1 MNTEIMLPNNK
12 IEIAKQTFPK
22 ELKNCNEANFE
33 KLLKKIPITKFYKT
47 ISEISENKENALSLV
62 PSKFNDIKIVHFNKS
77 VIRITIQEF
86 FNINQEPIKNINFN
100 DELTN
105 FLKEHNKDAASFG
118 QCLTLLA
125 HNGHDEG
132 AKYVKT
138 VFEANFIK
146 FKNSLDELNNR
157 ISTEEEN
164 LQNISTVEPDNNS
177 KIKILI
183 NTISEILINKHNN
196 KTESKK
202 AKIRKK
208 IGDLESQKGNLIN
221 NYSPFFEQIID
232 FYNHFIQRRLSD
244 NDFDKNVLTE
254 TFLRICDDLY
264 KFSEDEEKQNIGDS
278 SIQKTLD
285 SIIPSLIRSFSKVET
300 GNQNLQ
306 QSQDSRKDL
315 YIKLNII
322 YQDLFKFTSCID
334 SKIALLKAYINNP
347 DFPIVRYIIDD
358 ALKSNTNLK
367 DDNKAFVIDYIEQ
380 KYKQIQENNNE
391 FDLEYLERQNSAF
404 IKNTNFPKEIR
415 KKAFNWYFNSEII
428 DNDKK
433 NEFCWEII
441 DFIDKL
447 DSLYDYSE
455 IYNKCE
461 EYLII
466 NETEDKI
473 LENLQEFMNSD
484 ESKGRIDSFINGVLN
499 SNIQNNFFSVK
510 AGKYVEKFDKKT
522 IPTYNKKAWN
532 KRNEKIKCE
541 TQLIEE

>member
-47 ISEISENKENALSLV
+47 ISEISENKESALSLV
-62 PSKFNDIKIVHFNKS
+62 PLKFSDIKIVHFNNNNS
-77 VIRITIQEF
+77 FIIATIQEF
-86 FNINQEPIKNINFN
+86 FDKYQKPIKDINFN
-100 DELTN
+100 NELTN
-105 FLKEHNKDAASFG
+105 FLKKHKNIINKDAALFG

-132 AKYVKT
+132 AKYVYT
-138 VFEANFIK
+138 VFKANYIK
-146 FKNSLDELNNR
+146 FKNSFEELNNR

-164 LQNISTVEPDNNS
+164 IQKMSTVEPDNNS

-183 NTISEILINKHNN
+183 NTISKILINAHNN
-196 KTESKK
+196 NTESKK
-202 AKIRKK
+202 AKKREKK
-208 IGDLESQKGNLIN
+208 GDLESQKGNLIN

-232 FYNHFIQRRLSD
+232 FYNHFIQRRLSN

-254 TFLRICDDLY
+254 TFLRICDELY
-264 KFSEDEEKQNIGDS
+264 EFSENEEKQNIGDS

-315 YIKLNII
+315 YFKLNRI
-322 YQDLFKFTSCID
+322 YQDLFNFTSCID
-334 SKIALLKAYINNP
+334 TKIALLNAYINNP

-358 ALKSNTNLK
+358 ALESNTNLK

-447 DSLYDYSE
+447 DSLYDYNE
-455 IYNKCE
+455 IYNECE
-461 EYLII
+461 KYLII
-466 NETEDKI
+466 NETQDKI
-473 LENLQEFMNSD
+473 LEKLQEFMDSD
-484 ESKGRIDSFINGVLN
+484 ESNGRIVTFINGVFD
-499 SNIQNNFFSVK
+499 NIPDNNFSATAVK
-510 AGKYVEKFDKKT
+510 YKNIY
-522 IPTYNKKAWN
+522 
-532 KRNEKIKCE
+532 
-541 TQLIEE
+541 L

>member
-1 MNTEIMLPNNK
+1 MNTEIMLSNNK

-47 ISEISENKENALSLV
+47 ISEISENKESALSLV
-62 PSKFNDIKIVHFNKS
+62 PSKFSDIKIVNFKDS
-77 VIRITIQEF
+77 VIRTTIQEF

-105 FLKEHNKDAASFG
+105 FLKEHKNINNKDAASFG

-138 VFEANFIK
+138 IFEANFIK
-146 FKNSLDELNNR
+146 FNNSLDELNNR

-183 NTISEILINKHNN
+183 NTICKILINKHNN
-196 KTESKK
+196 NTESKK

-208 IGDLESQKGNLIN
+208 IGVLESQKDNLIN

-244 NDFDKNVLTE
+244 NDFNNSVLTE
-254 TFLRICDDLY
+254 TFLRICEDLY
-264 KFSEDEEKQNIGDS
+264 KFSKDEEKQNIGDS

-285 SIIPSLIRSFSKVET
+285 SIIPSLIQSISKVKT
-300 GNQNLQ
+300 
-306 QSQDSRKDL
+306 DSRKNL

-334 SKIALLKAYINNP
+334 TKMALLNAYINNP

-358 ALKSNTNLK
+358 ALNNKINLQDK
-367 DDNKAFVIDYIEQ
+367 NKTLVINYIEK
-380 KYKQIQENNNE
+380 KYKQIHDNDE
-391 FDLEYLERQNSAF
+391 FDQDLDYLKEQNSAF
-404 IKNTNFPKEIR
+404 IKNTNFPENIR

-447 DSLYDYSE
+447 DSLYDYNE
-455 IYNKCE
+455 IYDKCE

-473 LENLQEFMNSD
+473 LKNLEKLMDSAVSN
-484 ESKGRIDSFINGVLN
+484 GRIVPFINGVYFY
-499 SNIQNNFFSVK
+499 IQDNNFTTT
-510 AGKYVEKFDKKT
+510 ADKYKT
-522 IPTYNKKAWN
+522 NLGIEETFHKYNRKAWKARERN
-532 KRNEKIKCE
+532 KEKNKM
-541 TQLIEE
+541 